1 MIKRFKQ
8 VEGNYI
14 EKIVGQERFA
24 YAHSDSSDFYDMVG
38 WAERG
43 GYQGSVII
51 FYDYE
56 TGNVYKPFGKK
67 RNVLYSNPAYV
78 NEEYYF
84 LQGDFNEK
92 KITLYRYYPEKV
104 LEKVTEL
111 GTDEVNLYNLGIMGR
126 QVHIVSQE
134 DKFECYYP
142 EKISMPL
149 KPNESVIL
157 IENGKIY
164 IEAWIEEGWDN
175 ENDCATNEYKYYN
188 KIIIKDYEGHTL
200 SEEIGALNQAPD
212 GTWWIS

>member
-24 YAHSDSSDFYDMVG
+24 YAHSDSSDFYDIVG

-56 TGNVYKPFGKK
+56 TGNVYKPFDKK
-67 RNVLYSNPAYV
+67 RNILYSNPAYV

-84 LQGDFNEK
+84 LQGDFNKK
-92 KITLYRYYPEKV
+92 KIILYRYYPEKI

-111 GTDEVNLYNLGIMGR
+111 GTDEVNLYNLGIIGR

-142 EKISMPL
+142 EKIFMPL

-175 ENDCATNEYKYYN
+175 EKDCETDEYKYYN
-188 KIIIKDYEGHTL
+188 KIIVKDYKGNIL
-200 SEEIGALNQAPD
+200 SEEIGTLNQAPD